1 MLMIGTPGQ
10 TRRIGPLLATVLVA
24 GNMIGSGIF
33 LLPAS
38 LARIGSSTVIGW
50 IVSLGGAL
58 LIAGMFAVLGATRA
72 SPDGLVRWPSERVH
86 PIAGFT
92 SWAAYWTANWT
103 GNVGIVLAAVGYLS
117 LLFPALKTPATALLM
132 TLALIWGL
140 TGLCLFGARVV
151 ARFSGLTL
159 IIGLLPIF
167 AAIVLGL
174 GAFSPETFS
183 ASWNV
188 TGKPLLDTVPPSLLI
203 IFWAFLGLE
212 SAAVAAAVVDNPQR
226 NVPIAALGGVGL
238 AGVIYIAASVAVMGV
253 IPATELQ
260 ASTAPFAEV
269 VARIAGANAGVLI
282 AVCAIVKICGTVAG
296 WFLVNAECGR
306 SGAAAGYLPAF
317 ISESDPNQ
325 LPRRGLIVL
334 AILMSAVAVATMSST
349 INAQFNILLNVVV
362 VWVLAVYALC
372 ALALLLDR
380 QQPGR
385 YRLLA
390 LAAMLF
396 SLWVVYASPLSD
408 TGPAL
413 VFLALCVPVGWM
425 VQRRRHPLATAS

>member
-1 MLMIGTPGQ
+1 MIHASRQ

-72 SPDGLVRWPSERVH
+72 NPDGLVRWPAEGVH
-86 PIAGFT
+86 PIAGFA
-92 SWAAYWTANWT
+92 SWASYWTTGWT

-117 LLFPALKTPATALLM
+117 LLFPALKTPTAALLM
-132 TLALIWGL
+132 TLALIWIL

-151 ARFSGLTL
+151 ARFSGMTL
-159 IIGLLPIF
+159 AIGLLPIF

-188 TGKPLLDTVPPSLLI
+188 TGKPLLETVPPSLLI

-212 SAAVAAAVVDNPQR
+212 SATVAAAVVDNPQR

-260 ASTAPFAEV
+260 TSTAPFADV
-269 VARIAGANAGVLI
+269 VGRIAGPGAGALI

-334 AILMSAVAVATMSST
+334 AILMSAVALATMSAT
-349 INAQFNILLNVVV
+349 INAQFNLLLNVVV
-362 VWVLAVYALC
+362 VLVLAVYALC

-380 QQPGR
+380 GQPAG

-390 LAAMLF
+390 LAALLF
-396 SLWVVYASPLSD
+396 SLWVVYASPLND

-413 VFLALCVPVGWM
+413 VFLALCVPVGWLL
-425 VQRRRHPLATAS
+425 QRRRPLPPGG